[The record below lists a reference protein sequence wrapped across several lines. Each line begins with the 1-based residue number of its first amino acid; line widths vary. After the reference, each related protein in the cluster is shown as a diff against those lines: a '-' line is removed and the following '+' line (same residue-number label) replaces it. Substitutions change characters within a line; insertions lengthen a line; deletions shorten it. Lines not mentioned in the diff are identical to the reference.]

1 MKLNEMRIAIT
12 GQTGL
17 VGSTV
22 SSILEEQGHEIV
34 PLFIDW
40 AIRFHQRSYKI
51 LNASFIPPMT
61 LVREGL
67 KFF

>member
-34 PLFIDW
+34 PLFIDFENPHRVRVHGVT
-40 AIRFHQRSYKI
+40 RF
-51 LNASFIPPMT
+51 
-61 LVREGL
+61 
-67 KFF
+67 